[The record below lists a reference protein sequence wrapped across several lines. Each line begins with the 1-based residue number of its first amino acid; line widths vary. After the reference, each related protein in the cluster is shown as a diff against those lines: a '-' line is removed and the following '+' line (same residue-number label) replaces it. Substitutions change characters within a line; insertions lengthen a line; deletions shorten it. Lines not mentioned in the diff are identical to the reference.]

1 MQKTAYEMRISDWS
15 SDVCSSDL
23 HPALDPFRHEL
34 QVVGHLL
41 LEVAVGRAA
50 RHGADR
56 AHAAIGLVGAALEQE
71 HLAGALLGAG
81 EERADHGAA
90 RARGHRLGE
99 VAGELDAAVGD
110 RKSTRLNSS
119 H

>member
-1 MQKTAYEMRISDWS
+1 MRISDWS

-23 HPALDPFRHEL
+23 L

-50 RHGADR
+50 RHAADR

-71 HLAGALLGAG
+71 HLADALLGAG
-81 EERADHGAA
+81 HERDDHGAA
-90 RARGHRLGE
+90 RSPPGPAYG
-99 VAGELDAAVGD
+99 VPAAA
-110 RKSTRLNSS
+110 RKSLVSGKSVAVHEDLGDGPNIQKKKKQ
-119 H
+119 